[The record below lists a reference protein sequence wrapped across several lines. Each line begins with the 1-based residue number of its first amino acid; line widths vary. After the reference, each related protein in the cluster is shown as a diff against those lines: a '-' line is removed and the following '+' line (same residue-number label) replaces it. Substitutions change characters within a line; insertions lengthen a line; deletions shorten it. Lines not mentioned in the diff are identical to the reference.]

1 MDNTDLNL
9 WYRIG
14 FTHSKLYQ
22 TDQAISAFLEV
33 TKISKT
39 IYYYHANNIVIYMVY
54 FKYKL

>member
-14 FTHSKLYQ
+14 LSHSKLYQ

-33 TKISKT
+33 
-39 IYYYHANNIVIYMVY
+39 N
-54 FKYKL
+54 KLHLFNLHGAKNLAS

>member
-14 FTHSKLYQ
+14 LTHSKLYQ

-33 TKISKT
+33 TNK
-39 IYYYHANNIVIYMVY
+39 
-54 FKYKL
+54 

>member
-14 FTHSKLYQ
+14 LAHSKLYQ

-33 TKISKT
+33 K
-39 IYYYHANNIVIYMVY
+39 
-54 FKYKL
+54 KLNKFNLKNFSNSNFVRLLV

>member
-14 FTHSKLYQ
+14 LTHNKLYQ

-33 TKISKT
+33 TIKIINT
-39 IYYYHANNIVIYMVY
+39 LYY
-54 FKYKL
+54 